1 MCGRYTFAPNN
12 LALFED
18 RFLVAPPPASA
29 AGYNVP
35 PGRTV
40 ATVVHRAGSAPSCEM
55 FHWGLIPAWAE
66 SAERQYKMINAR
78 IETVTEKRAYSGL
91 LAQHRCLIPADGFF
105 EWQPRSD
112 GPKQPWWFH
121 LPSAE
126 LFAFAGLW
134 TCWQPQPDVEPVN
147 SCTILTTAAN
157 DVVAAVHG
165 RMPLILERGDEAGWL
180 DPAVTAEEALALVAS
195 NANGSLIGEAVN
207 RSVNNTRNQGSDCI
221 EPADPDRPGPEPGA
235 LF

>member
-1 MCGRYTFAPNN
+1 
-12 LALFED
+12 
-18 RFLVAPPPASA
+18 
-29 AGYNVP
+29 
-35 PGRTV
+35 
-40 ATVVHRAGSAPSCEM
+40 M

-78 IETVTEKRAYSGL
+78 IETVTEKRAYSAL
-91 LAQHRCLIPADGFF
+91 LAQFRCLIPADGFF
-105 EWQPRSD
+105 EWQPRA
-112 GPKQPWWFH
+112 GEPKQPWWFH

-134 TCWQPQPDVEPVN
+134 TSWQPKPDVEPVN

-157 DVVAAVHG
+157 DVVAPVHG

-180 DPAVTAEEALALVAS
+180 DPAVTAAQALALAVS
-195 NANGSLIGEAVN
+195 NNNSQLIGEPVS
-207 RSVNNTRNQGSDCI
+207 RSVNNTRNQGAECI
-221 EPADPDRPGPEPGA
+221 EAVDPGRPDKAPGA

>member
-91 LAQHRCLIPADGFF
+91 LAQYRCLIPADGFF

-134 TCWQPQPDVEPVN
+134 TCWQPRPDVEPVN

-157 DVVAAVHG
+157 DVVAPVHG
-165 RMPLILERGDEAGWL
+165 RMPLILERRDETAWL
-180 DPAVTAEEALALVAS
+180 DPGVTAKEALSLAAS
-195 NANGSLIGEAVN
+195 NANGSLTREPVS
-207 RSVNNTRNQGSDCI
+207 RSVNKPRNQGSECI
-221 EPADPDRPGPEPGA
+221 EPVDPDRPDPEPGA